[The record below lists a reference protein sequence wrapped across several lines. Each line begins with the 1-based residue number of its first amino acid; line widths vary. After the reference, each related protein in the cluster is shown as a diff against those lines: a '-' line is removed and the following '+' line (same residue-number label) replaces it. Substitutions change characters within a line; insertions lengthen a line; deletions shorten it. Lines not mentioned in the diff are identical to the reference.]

1 MTSECGKN
9 QKVGHEAQRSVSDDP
24 TTVDNDLLLLRH
36 PAHRIYLLLDT
47 LLVLHFAIPV
57 RRLARGYIFAISI
70 GKLENGASNVAIQ
83 AFSTLF
89 YFSVS
94 FLKTG
99 TSVGTFLRT
108 CK

>member
-1 MTSECGKN
+1 MTSKCGKN

-36 PAHRIYLLLDT
+36 PPHRIYLLLDT

-70 GKLENGASNVAIQ
+70 FKLENGASNVAIQ

-99 TSVGTFLRT
+99 TSVRTFLGT

>member
-1 MTSECGKN
+1 MTSKCGKN
-9 QKVGHEAQRSVSDDP
+9 QKVGHEAQRRVSDDP
-24 TTVDNDLLLLRH
+24 TSVDNDLLLRH

-70 GKLENGASNVAIQ
+70 SKLENGASNVAIQ

-94 FLKTG
+94 FLKT
-99 TSVGTFLRT
+99 
-108 CK
+108 